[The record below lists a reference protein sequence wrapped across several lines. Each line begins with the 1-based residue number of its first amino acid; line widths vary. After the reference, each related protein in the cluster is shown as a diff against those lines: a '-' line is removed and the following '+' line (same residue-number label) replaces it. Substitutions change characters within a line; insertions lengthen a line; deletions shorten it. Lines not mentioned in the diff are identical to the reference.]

1 MKKIIF
7 TLNLFVA
14 ISTFAQL
21 NYKENINSYELD
33 EVREIRVYLPASYQ
47 ENETRLYP
55 LAIVLDAGYL
65 FDLYVGN
72 SVLFAQKEK
81 APEQIVIGISQGGD
95 RRYVD
100 CGYDK
105 TSSYPSGKSE
115 AFYKFVRGELLNY
128 LNGRYRVSPFK
139 TIVGNTLTAN
149 FTNYFF
155 IEDEPGFDAFI
166 NINPY
171 LAPHMA
177 GILGA
182 SVDEVKSFNYYYYM
196 SSGESISESKQTQI
210 ELVNETLSAK
220 SNPKFNYKY
229 DVIKGG
235 SFTASIGQSVPNAL
249 SFIFDIYS
257 AISKEEF
264 ETHVK
269 NLSPPD
275 AIAYLENKYV
285 EIEYLF
291 GSDLKIRE
299 RDIYAIEPI
308 IIDKE
313 NGEYLRDF
321 GEMIYGLFPESPLSD
336 YYIGLDFEFRGRYKQ
351 ALDSYKTG
359 YMKIEEDPTAAE
371 NFYKNVER
379 VLKKMN

>member
-14 ISTFAQL
+14 VSTFAQL
-21 NYKENINSYELD
+21 TYKENLNSYELD

-47 ENETRLYP
+47 ENDTRLYP
-55 LAIVLDAGYL
+55 VAIVLDADYL

-81 APEQIVIGISQGGD
+81 APEQIVIGISQGRD

-105 TSSYPSGKSE
+105 ESSFPSDKSE
-115 AFYKFVRGELLNY
+115 AFYRFVRGELLNY
-128 LNGRYRVSPFK
+128 LNSRYRISPFK

-155 IEDEPGFDAFI
+155 IEDEPGFDAFV

-171 LAPHMA
+171 LAPNMA
-177 GILGA
+177 EIIGA
-182 SVDEVKSFNYYYYM
+182 SVDEIKNYNYYYYM
-196 SSGESISESKQTQI
+196 SSGDYNSEAKRAQI
-210 ELVNETLSAK
+210 EIANETLSAK
-220 SNPKFNYKY
+220 SNTKFNYKY
-229 DVIKGG
+229 DEIEG
-235 SFTASIGQSVPNAL
+235 STLTASIGQSVPNAL

-321 GEMIYGLFPESPLSD
+321 GEMIYSLFPESPLSD

-351 ALDSYKTG
+351 ALESFKTG
-359 YMKIEEDPTAAE
+359 YMKIEGDPTAAE